1 MEILEQK
8 ENSLLN
14 RTEIRIIVEAE
25 KNPSMQD
32 ALKIIAEKFKAAEDL
47 ISIKGIGGKFGRG
60 TFLISANIYKNKE
73 DKDILEKKKEKK
85 TAGGK

>member
-1 MEILEQK
+1 MKILEDK

-14 RTEIRIIVEAE
+14 RKEVKIVAEAG
-25 KNPSMQD
+25 KNPSMPE
-32 ALKIIAEKFKAAEDL
+32 ACKLVAERFKVQEDMV
-47 ISIKGIGGKFGRG
+47 SVNGIKGKFGRG

-85 TAGGK
+85 IAK